1 MVYLFLADG
10 FETIEALTPI
20 DMLRRADIPVTTV
33 SVTGNI
39 VVTSAH
45 NVQIKADILF
55 EKASFSDAQMLVLP
69 GGVPGTGNLA
79 KFSPLADL
87 LLQANN
93 NGLWIAAICA
103 APTIL
108 ASLGLLKGKNATVY
122 PGCEN
127 GYNDVNFTGGQVEQA
142 GNIITGKGP
151 GCSHLFAAHIISVL
165 KNKQLSDSILSAM
178 QF

>member
-10 FETIEALTPI
+10 FETIEALTPV

-33 SVTGNI
+33 SVTGNP
-39 VVTSAH
+39 VVTCAH
-45 NVQIKADILF
+45 NVPVKADMLF
-55 EKASFSDAQMLVLP
+55 ADTDFSDADMLVLP

-79 KFSPLADL
+79 KFAPLADL
-87 LLQANN
+87 LLQANRK
-93 NGLWIAAICA
+93 GIWIAAICA

-108 ASLGLLKGKNATVY
+108 ASLGLLEGKNATVY

-127 GYNDVNFTGGQVEQA
+127 GFNNVNFTGGKVEQA

-151 GCSHLFAAHIISVL
+151 GCSHLFAAAIISVL
-165 KNKQLSDSILSAM
+165 KSKGLSDNILQAM

>member
-10 FETIEALTPI
+10 FETIEALTPV

-33 SVTGNI
+33 SVTGNP
-39 VVTSAH
+39 VVTCAH
-45 NVQIKADILF
+45 NVPVKADMLF
-55 EKASFSDAQMLVLP
+55 ADTDFSDADMLVLP

-79 KFSPLADL
+79 KFASLADL
-87 LLQANN
+87 LLQANRK
-93 NGLWIAAICA
+93 GIWIAAICA

-108 ASLGLLKGKNATVY
+108 ASLGLLEGKNATVY

-127 GYNDVNFTGGQVEQA
+127 GFNNVNFTGGKVEQA

-151 GCSHLFAAHIISVL
+151 GCSHLFAAAIISVL
-165 KNKQLSDSILSAM
+165 KSKGLSDNILQAM

>member
-45 NVQIKADILF
+45 NVPVKADALF
-55 EKASFSDAQMLVLP
+55 DEVSFSDAQMLVLP
-69 GGVPGTGNLA
+69 GGMPGTTNLA
-79 KFSPLADL
+79 KSEPLMKLIGKAAT
-87 LLQANN
+87 Q
-93 NGLWIAAICA
+93 GLWIAAICA

-108 ASLGLLKGKNATVY
+108 CGLGLLDGKKATVY
-122 PGCEN
+122 PGFETAFPQ
-127 GYNDVNFTGGQVEQA
+127 VVFTGASVEQT

-151 GCSHLFAAHIISVL
+151 GCSHLFAAHMISVL